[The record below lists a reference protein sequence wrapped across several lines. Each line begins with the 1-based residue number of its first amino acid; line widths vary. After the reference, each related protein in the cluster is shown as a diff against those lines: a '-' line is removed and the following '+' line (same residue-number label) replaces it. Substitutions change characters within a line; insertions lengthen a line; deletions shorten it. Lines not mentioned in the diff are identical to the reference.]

1 MSLHHSLCDST
12 IIAIFEKNNWMEIFE
27 KVRYFRE
34 SKKMSQE
41 YISTILNIEQ
51 SQFSRRES
59 GQIPFSINELE
70 KLSEIFEIE
79 ISEFFKEKTVN
90 FTSNN
95 QSGGS
100 FGYYVS
106 VPDKLIE
113 QYEMRLKEKDE
124 MIKLLKEQIQQLKK

>member
-1 MSLHHSLCDST
+1 
-12 IIAIFEKNNWMEIFE
+12 MEIFE

-41 YISTILNIEQ
+41 FISTILNIEQ
-51 SQFSRRES
+51 SQYSRRES
-59 GQIPFSINELE
+59 GHIPFSINELE

-95 QSGGS
+95 QSGGA

-113 QYEMRLKEKDE
+113 QYEMRLQEKEE
-124 MIKLLKEQIQQLKK
+124 MIKLLKEQIIQLKK